1 MGSHQTESCESCG
14 QPATWY
20 VFCESCRRM
29 RNDVGM
35 VPHVCDQC
43 EATRMSYGPED
54 LACVECPDEP
64 LPDGRAIVTIRNRST
79 SVASNPALDKSSGY
93 FSGDL

>member
-1 MGSHQTESCESCG
+1 MGSRKTEFCESCG

-29 RNDVGM
+29 RDAVGM

-54 LACVECPDEP
+54 TPCGECPDGVCKYLAP
-64 LPDGRAIVTIRNRST
+64 LNLDPNEYA
-79 SVASNPALDKSSGY
+79 PA
-93 FSGDL
+93 FSF